1 MTANINIQNKPAMP
15 ELAKPVLKAVDHP
28 SKDIKEEPQKTI
40 RPIDSAKTEKSD
52 KKADISKVDKAEET
66 AEEQEASEQA
76 LGDAVKQLNSYVQS
90 INRNLEF
97 NIDKDSGQ
105 TVVKVIDAETD
116 EMIRQIPNEEALKIA
131 KQLDISLKDGS
142 KSSELLLIRAK
153 A

>member
-1 MTANINIQNKPAMP
+1 MTANINIQNKPVMP

-28 SKDIKEEPQKTI
+28 SKDIKEELQKTI

-52 KKADISKVDKAEET
+52 KKPDISKVDKTEKT
-66 AEEQEASEQA
+66 AEEKEASEQA

-142 KSSELLLIRAK
+142 KNTELLLIRAK

>member
-1 MTANINIQNKPAMP
+1 MP

-28 SKDIKEEPQKTI
+28 SKDIKEELQTTI

-66 AEEQEASEQA
+66 AGEKEASEQA

-142 KSSELLLIRAK
+142 KSTELLLIRAK

>member
-1 MTANINIQNKPAMP
+1 MTANINIQNKLVMP
-15 ELAKPVLKAVDHP
+15 ELAKPVLKAADHP
-28 SKDIKEEPQKTI
+28 SKDIKEELQNTI

-52 KKADISKVDKAEET
+52 KKPDISKVDKAEET
-66 AEEQEASEQA
+66 AEEKESSEQA

-142 KSSELLLIRAK
+142 KNTELLLIRAK